1 MFYLQQGRINWLM
14 CVFTSGINVPL
25 VREIGK
31 LIYLRK
37 VGNFLLCIIYQFDYL
52 DDSISLC
59 KNTYWS
65 VIKNPSAARRA
76 NRALLWTYWSEFSP
90 SSACRHNLSWK
101 PEVIL
106 RRQRDHFTTT
116 ILILVGLI
124 DVLSAGNRR
133 HTAHDVAI

>member
-1 MFYLQQGRINWLM
+1 M

-65 VIKNPSAARRA
+65 VIKNPSAAQRA
-76 NRALLWTYWSEFSP
+76 TVRYYGRIDPNFLPLLLVDITCHENR
-90 SSACRHNLSWK
+90 K
-101 PEVIL
+101 
-106 RRQRDHFTTT
+106 
-116 ILILVGLI
+116 
-124 DVLSAGNRR
+124 
-133 HTAHDVAI
+133 